1 MSNRDRFLELR
12 QRYDSFVYEDYK
24 YDVEDFK
31 INLEFSYCLHS
42 KMDEDIKFKHKVKYD
57 LPHDFS
63 TSKLELANF
72 ENMIFS
78 IGLVETI
85 NYYKTAC
92 PSVLDIRCGKI
103 NDEQK
108 KWWQKLFYLGLGEF
122 IYLNGLED
130 DFSNGKMFDMLSNE
144 EKDLFERKSVELN
157 GFLLPVGGGKDS
169 VLTLERLKGFKGDS
183 LPFVMSA
190 PKAAYDCIEIAEYED
205 YLKATRIFDKTLFSL
220 NGEGYLNGHVPF
232 SAILAF
238 ISSFGA
244 VLTGKKYIALSNE
257 KSANEPTVHGKTFNH
272 QYSKSYEFEQDFFEY
287 STKYLIKELY
297 YFSFLRPLYEIDIA
311 RKFSVYEQYLDDFRS
326 CNRGKKE
333 NVWCSE
339 CSKCLFVYI
348 ILLPYV
354 KKDKLVK
361 IFGKDMLD
369 EASLEGIF
377 KELIGVT
384 EQKPFE
390 CVGTVSEI
398 RYSLKLALA
407 KEDGKRPYLLE
418 KYREYYEEVP
428 EIEDVDEGHNVPINL
443 ISLLEG

>member
-1 MSNRDRFLELR
+1 MDKRERFLELR
-12 QRYDSFVYEDYK
+12 QSYDSFVYEDYK
-24 YDVEDFK
+24 YDLDGARVS
-31 INLEFSYCLHS
+31 LEFSYRLHS
-42 KMDEDIKFKHKVKYD
+42 KSDEDIVFKHKVTYESERFLSLNMEKI
-57 LPHDFS
+57 S
-63 TSKLELANF
+63 EF

-92 PSVLDIRCGKI
+92 PELLDIRCGRLKI
-103 NDEQK
+103 SQRQ
-108 KWWQKLFYLGLGEF
+108 WWQKLFYLGLGEF

-130 DFSNGKMFDMLSNE
+130 DFADGKMFEMISNE
-144 EKDLFERKSVELN
+144 EEDFFERKSADLS

-169 VLTLERLKGFKGDS
+169 VLTLERLRAFKSDS

-190 PKAAYDCIEIAEYED
+190 PKAAYDCIEIAGYDE
-205 YLKATRIFDKTLFSL
+205 YLKATRIFDKTLFRL
-220 NGEGYLNGHVPF
+220 NEENYLNGHVPF

-244 VLTGKKYIALSNE
+244 VLVGKKYIALSNE

-272 QYSKSYEFEQDFFEY
+272 QYSKSYEFEEDFFNY
-287 STKYLIKELY
+287 STKYLTKELY

-311 RKFSVYEQYLDDFRS
+311 RKFSAYEQYLDDFRS

-348 ILLPYV
+348 ILRPYV
-354 KKDKLVK
+354 KKDMLLK
-361 IFGKDMLD
+361 IFKKDMLD
-369 EASLEGIF
+369 DASLEEIF
-377 KELIGVT
+377 KELIGIT

-398 RYSLKLALA
+398 RYSLRLALA
-407 KEDGKRPYLLE
+407 LEEGEKPYLLE
-418 KYREYYEEVP
+418 KYREHYENAP
-428 EIEDVDEGHNVPINL
+428 EIVDSEESHNVPDNL
-443 ISLLEG
+443 LAFLEG